1 MRSGELGT
9 TQKVIRNLD
18 VWVAFFQHVA
28 NYYILRHS
36 CLVEFIPTIA
46 AIAVLVGFLVGLTGV
61 GAGALMTPILI
72 VGFGISAPTA
82 IATDLLYAAIT
93 KTVGGLAHMR
103 SGHIQWKLL
112 QPLWLGGIAGAIAGS
127 LVIVFVVRSGDTFEW
142 LKYPLA
148 ALIALAAATLFHRHL
163 SSTPVFG
170 DTRRPDAGRVV
181 AVAGGAGI
189 GLGVSLTSVGAGALG
204 MALLS
209 RLSPAG
215 TPAQKLVGTDL
226 MLAIPIALVASVT
239 YLVTGIVDFSL
250 LLSLLAGSLPG
261 VVVGSAL
268 SAKVPSKALGLIVA
282 SALTLAVVALLVD

>member
-18 VWVAFFQHVA
+18 VWVAFFPHVA

-72 VGFGISAPTA
+72 VGFGVSAPTA

-163 SSTPVFG
+163 SSTPVLG

-189 GLGVSLTSVGAGALG
+189 GLGGLFDVGGSGSVRNGIAFPTLPSRDTHSKIGGNRFDAGYSYRPG
-204 MALLS
+204 
-209 RLSPAG
+209 RECDVPRDRNRG
-215 TPAQKLVGTDL
+215 
-226 MLAIPIALVASVT
+226 
-239 YLVTGIVDFSL
+239 L
-250 LLSLLAGSLPG
+250 LLATELARR
-261 VVVGSAL
+261 
-268 SAKVPSKALGLIVA
+268 
-282 SALTLAVVALLVD
+282 LTTRCGGRKRTVCQSPQ

>member
-1 MRSGELGT
+1 L
-9 TQKVIRNLD
+9 VLLFLL
-18 VWVAFFQHVA
+18 VA
-28 NYYILRHS
+28 YECILRHS
-36 CLVEFIPTIA
+36 GLVEFFPVVA
-46 AIAVLVGFLVGLTGV
+46 AVAVLVGVLVGLTGV

-72 VGFGISAPTA
+72 VGFGVSAPIA
-82 IATDLLYAAIT
+82 IATDLLYATIT

-112 QPLWLGGIAGAIAGS
+112 QPLWVGGITGAVAGS

-163 SSTPVFG
+163 SSTAVSRG
-170 DTRRPDAGRVV
+170 TRRFEAGKAV
-181 AVAGGAGI
+181 AVTGGAGI

-215 TPAQKLVGTDL
+215 TPSQKLVGTDL

-261 VVVGSAL
+261 VLVGSAL
-268 SAKVPSKALGLIVA
+268 STKVPSKALGLIVA
-282 SALTLAVVALLVD
+282 SALTLAVIALLVG